1 MFHIKVLYLQR
12 NWGKNALFHD
22 YLLSYSAEPKTEG
35 IDEDAVTEVRALPV
49 LIQSNG
55 GTITVQG
62 ASEGTEIY
70 VYSVN
75 GMKEGSAIATKGFAT
90 INTSLQPGST
100 AIVRIGE
107 KAVKVLV
114 K

>member
-1 MFHIKVLYLQR
+1 M
-12 NWGKNALFHD
+12 
-22 YLLSYSAEPKTEG
+22 
-35 IDEDAVTEVRALPV
+35 

-75 GMKEGSAIATKGFAT
+75 GMKEGSAITTKGFAT
-90 INTSLQPGST
+90 INTSLQPGAT

-107 KAVKVLV
+107 KAVKLLV

>member
-1 MFHIKVLYLQR
+1 M
-12 NWGKNALFHD
+12 
-22 YLLSYSAEPKTEG
+22 LSYSAEPKTEG
-35 IDEDAVTEVRALPV
+35 IDEDAVAEVKALPV

-55 GTITVQG
+55 GMITVQG
-62 ASEGTEIY
+62 ANEGTEIM
-70 VYSVN
+70 VYGVN
-75 GMKEGSAIATKGFAT
+75 GMKEGSAIATKGFAI